1 MLNHSNIL
9 KSAFSSANDLANK
22 KPEKISIGEHMIRTQ
37 MFLSMLSDMM
47 PEIEKTVTNIL
58 DNRRNRK
65 FIKNFEP
72 TVKEEEKDWQE
83 CTEQGI
89 GVSGI

>member
-37 MFLSMLSDMM
+37 MFLSRLSDMM
-47 PEIEKTVTNIL
+47 PEIEKTVCTLIEIKK
-58 DNRRNRK
+58 RRK
-65 FIKNFEP
+65 LLKKEP

>member
-37 MFLSMLSDMM
+37 MFLSRLSDMM
-47 PEIEKTVTNIL
+47 PEIEKTVCTLIEIKK
-58 DNRRNRK
+58 RRK
-65 FIKNFEP
+65 LLKKEP
-72 TVKEEEKDWQE
+72 TVKEEENDYPVH
-83 CTEQGI
+83 TEQSI
-89 GVSGI
+89 

>member
-72 TVKEEEKDWQE
+72 TVKEEENDYPVH
-83 CTEQGI
+83 TEQSI
-89 GVSGI
+89 

>member
-37 MFLSMLSDMM
+37 MFLSRLSDMM
-47 PEIEKTVTNIL
+47 PEIEKTVCTLIEIKK
-58 DNRRNRK
+58 RRK
-65 FIKNFEP
+65 LLKKEP
-72 TVKEEEKDWQE
+72 IVKEEENDYPVH
-83 CTEQGI
+83 TEQSI
-89 GVSGI
+89 